1 MNRLIE
7 KLSAFHIG
15 FGNVL
20 KTRTEMINK
29 PAVTGF
35 RDSDADGL
43 IRVLR
48 REDGSYYPELT
59 LYVDKADFGI
69 RSSLVDSGFKEE
81 ERGKWVLGTN
91 KMNVFVYVKQCTRDP
106 SSTRLIEA
114 KDRIGG
120 WY

>member
-1 MNRLIE
+1 MNRLLH
-7 KLSAFHIG
+7 KLSTFHIG

-29 PAVTGF
+29 PWVTGF
-35 RDSDADGL
+35 RDSDAKGL
-43 IRVLR
+43 IRVLK

-59 LYVDKADFGI
+59 LYMGKANKGVI
-69 RSSLVDSGFKEE
+69 SSLVDSGFKEE
-81 ERGKWVLGTN
+81 ERGKWVLRTN
-91 KMNVFVYVKQCTRDP
+91 KMNVFVYVEECTRDP
-106 SSTRLIEA
+106 CSTKLIEA